1 MKAINPPTP
10 LTNVH
15 LTGIAR
21 DLKARADSGK
31 PIRIGVIGSGEMG
44 TDLVT
49 QGGLMRGIEV
59 AAIATRRPHTARA
72 AMAIAYGDDA
82 HAVEADTES
91 KVNAAIE
98 AGKMAVTSA
107 ETLVKNPLIDVVI
120 DATGKPGVA
129 ADYCLTAMEHGKH
142 LVMMNVEADVTIG
155 PYLKREADRL
165 GVVYSVGAGDEPSSC
180 MELIEF
186 ASALGYRIV
195 SAGKGKNNPLN
206 HDAVPD
212 DYREEAIRRNMNP
225 RMLVEFVDGSKT
237 MVEMACIANATGL
250 VPDVPGMHGPKA
262 DRDDMV
268 KVLIPKADGGILDKK
283 GVVDF
288 TIGKGVAP
296 GVFVIVEAEHPRII
310 ERMDDLHVGKGP
322 YYAFFRPYHLT
333 SLEVP
338 LTAARIMLYGKPD
351 MVPMPSPVA
360 EVCAVA
366 KRDLAVGESFDAI
379 GETCYRSFI
388 LTVEDARRQHAVPV
402 GLLEGGKVTA
412 PVKKGQLLTTA
423 NALPDQST
431 RLYALRQRQDQM
443 LGLVA

>member
-1 MKAINPPTP
+1 M
-10 LTNVH
+10 TNVV
-15 LTGIAR
+15 LTGLAR
-21 DLKARADSGK
+21 DLARRADEGR
-31 PIRIGVIGSGEMG
+31 PVRIGVIGSGEMG

-49 QGGLMRGIEV
+49 QGRLMRGVEV
-59 AAIATRRPHTARA
+59 CAISTRRPHTAREA
-72 AMAIAYGDDA
+72 IAIAYGDDA
-82 HAVEADTES
+82 LAAEADTPS
-91 KVNAAIE
+91 KLTAAIE
-98 AGKMAVTSA
+98 AKKIAITSN
-107 ETLVKNPLIDVVI
+107 ELLVSCPLIDVVI

-129 ADYCLTAMEHGKH
+129 ADFDLMAMEHGKH

-155 PYLKREADRL
+155 AFLKKEADRL

-186 ASALGYRIV
+186 ASALGYTIV

-212 DYREEAIRRNMNP
+212 DYREEAQRRNMNP

-237 MVEMACIANATGL
+237 MVEMAAIANATGL

-262 DRDDMV
+262 DRDELA
-268 KVLIPKADGGILDKK
+268 KVLIPREDGGILGRK
-283 GVVDF
+283 GVVDY

-296 GVFVIVEAEHPRII
+296 GVFVVVEATHPRVI

-322 YYAFFRPYHLT
+322 YYSFFRPYHLT

-351 MVPMPSPVA
+351 MVPLPVPTA

-366 KRDLAVGESFDAI
+366 KRDLAAGETFDAI
-379 GETCYRSFI
+379 GETCYRSW
-388 LTVEDARRQHAVPV
+388 TMTAPAAREKGAVPV
-402 GLLEGGKVTA
+402 GLLEGGKVLKA
-412 PVKKGQLLTTA
+412 VKKGELLTSH
-423 NALPDQST
+423 NAAPDPT
-431 RLYALRQRQDQM
+431 TKLFALRQRQDQM
-443 LGLVA
+443 LQG